1 MNRIVAVGKQILVV
15 ALVAGGA
22 AFLGASVAVN
32 MAKGR
37 SLENKSM
44 YQLVEEPKPCNAGC

>member
-1 MNRIVAVGKQILVV
+1 MNRFIRVSKQVVVV

-32 MAKGR
+32 MAKNKP
-37 SLENKSM
+37 LEL
-44 YQLVEEPKPCNAGC
+44 Q